1 MGIRRPG
8 GGGNKSKGYIYSGS
22 NDLNAVGW
30 YNNNSGRK
38 THPVAQ
44 KQPNELGLYD
54 MSGNV
59 WEWCSDWYGDYSSSP
74 QTDPQGSNSGA
85 FRVLRGGSWYSNV
98 SYCRVAN
105 RFRSNPDDRSYY
117 NGFRLV
123 FSQYL

>member
-1 MGIRRPG
+1 MGG

-59 WEWCSDWYGDYSSSP
+59 WEWCSDRYDKGYYSRSP
-74 QTDPQGSNSGA
+74 QTDPQGSKFLSGKY
-85 FRVLRGGSWYSNV
+85 RVLRGGSWY
-98 SYCRVAN
+98 YL
-105 RFRSNPDDRSYY
+105 DY
-117 NGFRLV
+117 GFRLV
-123 FSQYL
+123 LSQD